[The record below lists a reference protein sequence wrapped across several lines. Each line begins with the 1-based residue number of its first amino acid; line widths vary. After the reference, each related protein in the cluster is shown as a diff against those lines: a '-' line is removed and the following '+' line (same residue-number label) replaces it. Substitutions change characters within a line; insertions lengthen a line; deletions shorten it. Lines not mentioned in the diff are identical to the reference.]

1 MNTILSDTKTEL
13 PLLTSEYSCTESVQF
28 FVAIYCILDNL
39 FALYVLNSPLP
50 LRFLNYFFLFFLLS
64 FLFPV
69 SSYTSQYAFFPSLLN
84 TLLQSS
90 IYFLSFR
97 WRFFLILYFFYSL
110 AFQFPF
116 ILLFSCLNFLLISDI
131 IFAFLFSSFPWYS
144 FSPYPVSVLYLPLFL
159 FMNLILNPL
168 MHALSIYLSDRSS
181 SIHLSICPS
190 IRLSSLWQ
198 SILVSLTTSMYLFIH
213 IPLTSRDRAWEK

>member
-1 MNTILSDTKTEL
+1 MCTWLPPPPPFSHFLIYLSICFLSLFNTLLL
-13 PLLTSEYSCTESVQF
+13 P
-28 FVAIYCILDNL
+28 
-39 FALYVLNSPLP
+39 P
-50 LRFLNYFFLFFLLS
+50 S
-64 FLFPV
+64 FLFPDV
-69 SSYTSQYAFFPSLLN
+69 FFPNSLLF
-84 TLLQSS
+84 LQSCFPIS
-90 IYFLSFR
+90 FLSTI
-97 WRFFLILYFFYSL
+97 FL
-110 AFQFPF
+110 PF
-116 ILLFSCLNFLLISDI
+116 
-131 IFAFLFSSFPWYS
+131 S

-168 MHALSIYLSDRSS
+168 MHAL